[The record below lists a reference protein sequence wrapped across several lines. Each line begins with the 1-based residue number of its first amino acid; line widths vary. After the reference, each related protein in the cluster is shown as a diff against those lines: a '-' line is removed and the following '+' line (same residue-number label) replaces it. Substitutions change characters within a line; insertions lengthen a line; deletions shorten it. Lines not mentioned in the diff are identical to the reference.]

1 LVHNDFQHGAV
12 LAWGRDPQALQLQEI
27 SIWITELYGLPGDR
41 YLVDINID
49 DMTFWFR
56 DQQDRMIFVLRNG
69 SARCTQLD
77 QTTLTS

>member
-1 LVHNDFQHGAV
+1 MHNDFQHGAV
-12 LAWGRDPQALQLQEI
+12 LAWGREPQVLQLQEI
-27 SIWITELYGLPGDR
+27 SIWVTEFYGLPGDR

-69 SARCTQLD
+69 TARCIQLD